1 MEIKVISRVSAKTG
15 KKYVVLCIGDKF
27 VSFDSSLISYLT
39 NLSLRELENLE
50 NDIVLGKIDI

>member
-15 KKYVVLCIGDKF
+15 KKYVALVIGDKF

-39 NLSLRELENLE
+39 NLSLRELENLDR
-50 NDIVLGKIDI
+50 DIVLGKIDI